1 MKVALI
7 ATDLRAEDAYRFP
20 SEYLFRKSGGNT
32 GNFAYVQAL
41 WNHLSPHVEIFPW
54 HASPE
59 SIRETSE
66 VVVIACANQMGPHT
80 DLGTPAQTLD
90 KVGLPILAVGLGAQ
104 AATTEAKVE
113 LNAGTKRWLD
123 VIAAHAPTK
132 AANIG
137 VRGEFSRR
145 QVEEN
150 GNRDR
155 AVVTGCPSNFLNPDR
170 MLPRIL
176 DHRRQSES
184 LDRVGVAAGLF
195 HWTKLATV
203 EQSLADL
210 LESTSG
216 LYIAQSEI
224 NMIRTARGEWDR
236 IAPATLETIRKYI
249 RPNLSDEDFRV
260 WCKRYAACFI
270 DADSWMEAMRNFDFV
285 VGPRFHGVM
294 LAMQA
299 GTPGGVIAHDSR
311 TFEMCETM
319 AIPVRMF
326 QDMPPNFGAS
336 DLRSLFNFDAADYAR
351 KRHEL
356 ASRYV
361 DMLTAAGIVPHP
373 SLQDLRRSD
382 EVVAPQSSAPQRAK
396 ELATAS

>member
-104 AATTEAKVE
+104 AATTESKVE

-155 AVVTGCPSNFLNPDR
+155 AVVTGCPSNFLNPDP
-170 MLPRIL
+170 MLPRLI
-176 DHRRQSES
+176 DCRRQSGS
-184 LDRVGVAAGLF
+184 LDRVAVAAGLF
-195 HWTKLATV
+195 HWTKLATI
-203 EQSLADL
+203 ERALADL
-210 LESTSG
+210 LEF
-216 LYIAQSEI
+216 
-224 NMIRTARGEWDR
+224 
-236 IAPATLETIRKYI
+236 
-249 RPNLSDEDFRV
+249 DFRSLYRPV
-260 WCKRYAACFI
+260 GNQHDPNR
-270 DADSWMEAMRNFDFV
+270 SRR
-285 VGPRFHGVM
+285 VGPNRPGDVGNDQEIH
-294 LAMQA
+294 
-299 GTPGGVIAHDSR
+299 TP
-311 TFEMCETM
+311 
-319 AIPVRMF
+319 
-326 QDMPPNFGAS
+326 
-336 DLRSLFNFDAADYAR
+336 
-351 KRHEL
+351 
-356 ASRYV
+356 
-361 DMLTAAGIVPHP
+361 
-373 SLQDLRRSD
+373 
-382 EVVAPQSSAPQRAK
+382 
-396 ELATAS
+396 